1 MLLVSEISS
10 MAGQI
15 VSTKIGSEIV
25 SRWISMRKD
34 RAARERLT
42 SECECFEQ
50 AGCCVAEAM
59 LFVLFPAQI
68 IQIKQGFR
76 LLQEQQLLLLNFSC
90 YRVAIVDQD

>member
-15 VSTKIGSEIV
+15 VSTIIVLVIGD
-25 SRWISMRKD
+25 RWISMQKD

-42 SECECFEQ
+42 SEYKCFEQ
-50 AGCCVAEAM
+50 AGSSVTEAL
-59 LFVLFPAQI
+59 LFVLFAAQI

-76 LLQEQQLLLLNFSC
+76 LLLKQHLLLLNFFC
-90 YRVAIVDQD
+90 